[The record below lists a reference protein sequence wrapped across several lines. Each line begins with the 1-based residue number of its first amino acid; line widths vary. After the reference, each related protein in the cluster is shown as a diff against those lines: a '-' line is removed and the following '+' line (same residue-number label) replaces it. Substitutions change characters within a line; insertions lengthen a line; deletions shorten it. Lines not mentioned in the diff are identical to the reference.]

1 MSYFLPVNPQLF
13 YRFALSG
20 LLLILM
26 SVGGC
31 NNYVTSNNDV
41 GNNPTSALGP
51 RVDTRNARA
60 EAGFETGD
68 PGLLLMLVPED
79 SLPGSAELTAW
90 ADAASE
96 VGVRLRTITDKQF
109 LALGAGALKFAG
121 LILPDQSHSIA
132 SNELLQAIR
141 SYTMSGGNVMLVYD
155 FGAFALDGNQKP
167 TYPIPRS
174 RLSDLAGVDYV
185 MYDELREKST
195 KVGPVLATRSS
206 MRELQVPPGKS
217 IPYKAE
223 NDTKA
228 GNNPNATNTSLP
240 LTDATVPI
248 SQVEAQGA
256 AEADMETLSG
266 YLLGNLVYPSFVTRG
281 TFKGKVLATSPQAGL
296 VAGLRTAGKGQV
308 LFVNLPLTYLK
319 VMRTDGLPM
328 HGFLHYFAH
337 QVLGLAQLS
346 PVPDA
351 VAGLTLN
358 WHLDS
363 FAAQLPTLMLEK
375 MGIFKDGPF
384 SIDITAG
391 PDAVVNGDAKGWN
404 LDNNPQAKDLL
415 RRLVADGHTV
425 GSHGGWN
432 HDYYGLQA
440 NEGNRGTFL
449 PYLQK
454 NANSIRQAISSPL
467 RPYLGFESSELT
479 NLAPGLVPVALQM
492 KLLVDGWFGPPLREY
507 SPPVGNNPTWAMD
520 WLEQQGIVA
529 AYFAGHTGLGPTR
542 QYRDG
547 QLRNAG
553 MWVFPVTP
561 AGKYATFEEFQT
573 NKIPKQDIVV
583 WHRESIDFVIAQ
595 NTTRMIYMHP
605 NGANVWADVL
615 AELLAY
621 AKAKGSASFKWY
633 TMTRLADFMTTRRL
647 VQWTERRDAAGV
659 TSFEISHPSSL
670 REMVWL
676 LPKSSYPDRPTSDN
690 ASVTL
695 TDRGTDWEV
704 RGGNTRKARFT
715 ARSQNNKPHL
725 LAVEAGS

>member
-1 MSYFLPVNPQLF
+1 MPYFLPVNQQLF
-13 YRFALSG
+13 SRFALFS
-20 LLLILM
+20 LLPILM
-26 SVGGC
+26 LVGSC
-31 NNYVTSNNDV
+31 SNDV
-41 GNNPTSALGP
+41 TANNGVVKHSTSAP
-51 RVDTRNARA
+51 SARVEDR
-60 EAGFETGD
+60 FETSD
-68 PGLLLMLVPED
+68 PGLLLMLVTED
-79 SLPGSAELTAW
+79 SLPDSAELTAW

-96 VGVRLRTITDKQF
+96 VGVRLQTITDKQF

-132 SNELLQAIR
+132 GNELLQAIR
-141 SYTMSGGNVMLVYD
+141 SYTTSGGHIMLVYD
-155 FGAFALDGNQKP
+155 FGVFALDGNQKQ
-167 TYPIPRS
+167 TYPIPVS

-185 MYDELREKST
+185 MYDELREKTT
-195 KVGPVLATRSS
+195 KIGPVLATRSI

-223 NDTKA
+223 NDA
-228 GNNPNATNTSLP
+228 AASNSPNTANEPPLLTTAT
-240 LTDATVPI
+240 ATAPI
-248 SQVEAQGA
+248 SPGETSEARA
-256 AEADMETLSG
+256 ADIETFSG
-266 YLLGNLVYPSFVTRG
+266 YLLGNLVYSSFVTRG
-281 TFKGKVLATSPQAGL
+281 AFKGRVLATSPQTGL
-296 VAGLRTAGKGQV
+296 VAGLTTAGKGQV

-363 FAAQLPTLMLEK
+363 FAAQLPTQTLEK

-384 SIDITAG
+384 SIDMTAG
-391 PDAVVNGDAKGWN
+391 PDAVVDGDAKGWN
-404 LDNNPQAKDLL
+404 LDSNPQAKDLL
-415 RRLVADGHTV
+415 RQFVADGHTV

-440 NEGNRGTFL
+440 NEGNRGKFL

-454 NANSIRQAISSPL
+454 NANAIRQATSSPL
-467 RPYLGFESSELT
+467 RPYLGFESSALT
-479 NLAPGLVPVALQM
+479 GLTPALVPVAQQM
-492 KLLVDGWFGPPLREY
+492 KRLIDGWFGPPLREY

-520 WLEQQGIVA
+520 WLEQQGFVA

-547 QLRNAG
+547 RLRNAG

-573 NKIPKQDIVV
+573 HKIPKQDIVA
-583 WHRESIDFVIAQ
+583 WHQESIDFVIAQ

-605 NGANVWADVL
+605 NGANVWVDVL
-615 AELLAY
+615 RELLAY
-621 AKAKGSASFKWY
+621 AKAKGSARFKWY
-633 TMTRLADFMTTRRL
+633 TMTRLADFMTTRRQ
-647 VQWTERRDAAGV
+647 VQWTEHRDAAGV
-659 TSFEISHPSSL
+659 SSFEISHPSSL

-676 LPKSSYPDRPTSDN
+676 LPKSSYPVLPTSDD

-695 TDRGTDWEV
+695 IDRGAVWEV
-704 RGGNTRKARFT
+704 HAGNTHKARFT
-715 ARSQNNKPHL
+715 ARSQNN
-725 LAVEAGS
+725 